1 MDGRD
6 TLSRLTGLKLYTQL
20 RDVTTDSKQW
30 RRMVMTGAR
39 TRRLLTVQGDKVR
52 DRKLIMNVRLKH
64 ENSSNFI
71 RQLAP
76 TTSRLNYRHN
86 YFDVL
91 TACCHAVHASLF
103 SCGIKLQRID
113 LNDLKFSFSH
123 SFWRFI

>member
-1 MDGRD
+1 M
-6 TLSRLTGLKLYTQL
+6 KLAEL
-20 RDVTTDSKQW
+20 RDATTDRKQW
-30 RRMVMTGAR
+30 RRMVIVTTDRKQWRRVVMTGAR
-39 TRRLLTVQGDKVR
+39 TRRLLTAQGDKVR

-113 LNDLKFSFSH
+113 LNDLKF
-123 SFWRFI
+123 